1 MKRPGTSCV
10 ATRKRD
16 TLNFAG
22 APERRSK
29 SFLMP
34 AIRDCISRYLAEL
47 ERRGASKHTLRNY
60 GSDLSQ
66 WIAYFE
72 PPSET
77 APAIEQ
83 LDLPLLREWLA
94 SLYDQGLNIVSIR
107 RKIAAVRGLFKF
119 LRQEG
124 VLEKNI
130 ATRLRTPKTKQRLPD
145 VLSAEKTNNLLDA
158 VEDGRA
164 LERPSRERDLAFLE
178 LLYGCGIRVSELVGI
193 DLEDIDLREGWLRVR
208 GKGNKEREVPVAD
221 RAVAAIE
228 RYLENRRANPK
239 ERALFLNSRGGRL
252 SDRQIR
258 RLVKLY
264 ALVAI
269 GDSTVHPHSF
279 RHAYATHL
287 LSDGA
292 DLRAIQ
298 ELLGHARLSTTQK
311 YTQVSLRDLQAVYDR
326 AHPKA

>member
-1 MKRPGTSCV
+1 
-10 ATRKRD
+10 
-16 TLNFAG
+16 
-22 APERRSK
+22 
-29 SFLMP
+29 MP
-34 AIRDCISRYLAEL
+34 ALRDCIAKYLAEL
-47 ERRGASKHTLRNY
+47 KRRGASKHTLRNY
-60 GSDLSQ
+60 GSDLDQ
-66 WIAYFE
+66 FAVYFE
-72 PPSET
+72 PPEAAAT
-77 APAIEQ
+77 NVEE

-94 SLYDQGLNIVSIR
+94 ALYDQGLTVVSIR
-107 RKIAAVRGLFKF
+107 RKLAAVRAMFKF
-119 LRQEG
+119 LLQEG
-124 VLEKNI
+124 VIQKNL
-130 ATRLRTPKTKQRLPD
+130 ATRLRTPKARQRLPE
-145 VLSAEKTNNLLDA
+145 VMSEEKTNRLLDT
-158 VEDGRA
+158 VESGA
-164 LERPSRERDLAFLE
+164 IIEKPSKERDIAFLE

-193 DLEDIDLREGWLRVR
+193 NLEDIDLRGGWLRVR
-208 GKGNKEREVPVAD
+208 GKGNKERQVPVGE

-228 RYLENRRANPK
+228 RYLRVRSAPPS
-239 ERALFLNSRGGRL
+239 ERALLLNTRGTRL
-252 SDRQIR
+252 GDRQVR

-264 ALVAI
+264 ALLVT